1 MRGGHDVL
9 RAVEKNTGVSPGETS
24 ADMRFSFETIACLG
38 ACSFAPVM
46 TVDGQYFAK
55 MKASRV
61 SPILDEFDGAAT
73 DDGEA

>member
-1 MRGGHDVL
+1 MQ
-9 RAVEKNTGVSPGETS
+9 
-24 ADMRFSFETIACLG
+24 FSFETVACLG

-61 SPILDEFDGAAT
+61 APILDEFGPTETDG
-73 DDGEA
+73 GEE